1 MENNNL
7 ENKGKNR
14 NKIDKTIIEDFLI
27 YMRNIKEVSNNTII
41 NYRIDLNMLFN
52 YLLSN
57 NIAILQE
64 IELVHLHNFIMQRS
78 QEGDSKKTRAR
89 RVSSIK
95 SFFKYTS
102 KILKITNDVAVSLE
116 KPKLDKSLPHYLT
129 LEQIKTLLQHLEC
142 KSNIRDKAIINLFL
156 NTGLRLSELVSIN
169 MKDIRDDFIIIKGKG
184 NKERIV
190 YINNSAINV
199 IRDYQRVR
207 PIPKDNTD
215 ALFLSERKNR
225 ISVSAV
231 QRLVKINL
239 EKAGLQGY
247 SVHSLR
253 HSAATLMH
261 KSGTDIRTLQV
272 ILGHSSISTT
282 EIYTH
287 VESDKLREAVR
298 NNPLNEIEF

>member
-239 EKAGLQGY
+239 EEAGLQGY

-298 NNPLNEIEF
+298 NNPLNEIS